1 MNIIIRRHH
10 SQRIL
15 LSTSLI
21 STNGV
26 PMSKL
31 DWLTQE
37 IDGLKEQ
44 GLYNRIRTIGSA
56 QGAWLTVDGKN
67 VLNFCSNNYLGLA
80 NHPKIVEAAKE
91 ATKKYGVG
99 PAAVRSIAG
108 TMDLH
113 VQLEQRLAR
122 FKGAEDV
129 ITFQSGF
136 TANLGTISALVSK
149 EDVIFSDRLNHASI
163 IDGSR
168 LSGAKIVPYEHND
181 PGALEDAIKDH
192 AASFRRALIIT
203 DGVFSMDGDIAPLPD
218 LVEVAKKYDTRSVFM
233 VDDAHGEGVLGKG
246 GRGIVDH
253 FGLHGKVDI
262 EVGTMSKAFGVVGG
276 IVAGDKTIIEW
287 LRQRG
292 RPFLF
297 SSALTAPDTAA
308 CLAAVDLLEES
319 TELVDRL
326 WANAKY
332 FKEEMKKL
340 GFDTGVSETPITP
353 VMLGEAPLAQQFS
366 RELFEEGVFAMAIGF
381 PTVPKGKARIRVMI
395 SAAHD
400 NDDLG
405 KGLEAFAKVGKKLGV
420 IS

>member
-1 MNIIIRRHH
+1 
-10 SQRIL
+10 
-15 LSTSLI
+15 
-21 STNGV
+21 
-26 PMSKL
+26 MSKL
-31 DWLTQE
+31 DWVTQE
-37 IDGLKEQ
+37 IAGLKEQ
-44 GLYNRIRTIGSA
+44 GLYNNIRTLSSP

-99 PAAVRSIAG
+99 PGAVRTIAG

-113 VQLEQRLAR
+113 IQLEQRLAK

-136 TANLGTISALVSK
+136 TANLGTIPALVGK
-149 EDVIFSDRLNHASI
+149 DDVIFSDRLNHASI
-163 IDGSR
+163 IDGCR
-168 LSGAKIVPYEHND
+168 LSGAKIVAYEHND
-181 PGALEDAIKDH
+181 AGALEDAIKEH
-192 AASFRRALIIT
+192 ASNFRRALIVT
-203 DGVFSMDGDIAPLPD
+203 DGVFSMDGDVAPLPA
-218 LVEVAKKYDTRSVFM
+218 LYEVAQKYDILFM

-253 FGLHGKVDI
+253 FNLHGKVDV

-276 IVAGDKTIIEW
+276 MVAGKREIIEW
-287 LRQRG
+287 LKQRG

-297 SSALTAPDTAA
+297 SSAVTVPDAAA
-308 CLAAVDLLEES
+308 CLAAVDLLEGS
-319 TELVDRL
+319 TELVDKL

-340 GFDTGVSETPITP
+340 GFDTGKSETPITP

-366 RELFEEGVFAMAIGF
+366 RELYAEGVFAMSIGY
-381 PTVPKGKARIRVMI
+381 PTVPQGKARIRVMI

-405 KGLEAFAKVGKKLGV
+405 KGLDAFAKVGKKLGV
-420 IS
+420 IQ

>member
-1 MNIIIRRHH
+1 
-10 SQRIL
+10 
-15 LSTSLI
+15 
-21 STNGV
+21 
-26 PMSKL
+26 MSKTE
-31 DWLTQE
+31 WLSQE
-37 IDGLKEQ
+37 IAGLKEQ

-56 QGAWLTVDGKN
+56 QGARLVVDGKD

-99 PAAVRSIAG
+99 PAAVRTIAG
-108 TMDLH
+108 TTNLH
-113 VQLEQRLAR
+113 VQLEQRLAK

-136 TANLGTISALVSK
+136 TANLGTIAALVGK

-163 IDGSR
+163 IDGCR
-168 LSGAKIVPYEHND
+168 LSGARIVAYEHND
-181 PGALEDAIKDH
+181 PAALDAAIKEN
-192 AASFRRALIIT
+192 AGTYRRALIVT
-203 DGVFSMDGDIAPLPD
+203 DGVFSMDGDIAPLPA
-218 LVEVAKKYDTRSVFM
+218 LYEVAKKHDILFM
-233 VDDAHGEGVLGKG
+233 VDDAHGEGVLGRG

-262 EVGTMSKAFGVVGG
+262 EVGTLSKAFGVVGG
-276 IVAGDKTIIEW
+276 LVAGDKVIVEW

-297 SSALTAPDTAA
+297 SSAVTAPDAAA
-308 CLAAVDLLEES
+308 CLAAIDLLEES
-319 TELVDRL
+319 TDLVDRL
-326 WANAKY
+326 WDNSKY
-332 FKEEMKKL
+332 FKSEMKKL

-366 RELFEEGVFAMAIGF
+366 RELFENGVFAMAIGF

-400 NDDLG
+400 RDDLG
-405 KGLEAFAKVGKKLGV
+405 QGLEAFAKVGKKLGV
-420 IS
+420 IQ

>member
-1 MNIIIRRHH
+1 
-10 SQRIL
+10 
-15 LSTSLI
+15 
-21 STNGV
+21 
-26 PMSKL
+26 MSKL

-37 IDGLKEQ
+37 IEGLKEQ

-56 QGAWLTVDGKN
+56 QGAWLVVDGKN

-80 NHPKIVEAAKE
+80 DHPKLVEAAKD

-108 TMDLH
+108 TTDLH
-113 VQLEQRLAR
+113 IQLEQRLAR

-136 TANLGTISALVSK
+136 TANLGTIAALVGK

-163 IDGSR
+163 IDGCR
-168 LSGAKIVPYEHND
+168 LSGAKIVAYEHND
-181 PGALEDAIKDH
+181 PEALEDAIKDNL
-192 AASFRRALIIT
+192 SNYRRALIVT

-218 LVEVAKKYDTRSVFM
+218 LVEVAKKYDILFM

-253 FGLHGKVDI
+253 FGLHGKVDV

-276 IVAGDKTIIEW
+276 MVAGDKVIVEW

-297 SSALTAPDTAA
+297 SSAVTAPDAAA

-319 TELVDRL
+319 TALVDKL

-332 FKEEMKKL
+332 FKAEMKKL

-366 RELFEEGVFAMAIGF
+366 RELFDEGVFAMSIGF

-420 IS
+420 I